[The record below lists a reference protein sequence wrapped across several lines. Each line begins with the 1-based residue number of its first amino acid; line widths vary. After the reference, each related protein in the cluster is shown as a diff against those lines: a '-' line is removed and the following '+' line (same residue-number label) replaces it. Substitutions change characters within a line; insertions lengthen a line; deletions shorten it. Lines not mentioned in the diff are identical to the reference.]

1 MLEGPVM
8 LVGPALSGRP
18 VFLLAGPVKLEGLVL
33 LAGQVFPGRPS
44 LEAGPG
50 FVGKPV
56 QAQDICQ

>member
-1 MLEGPVM
+1 M